1 MLFYRFITK
10 VSSVQRVLTSILLG
24 FEQVF
29 IVATRLAQ
37 LWRNIAVNNTI
48 KGILEEFTIY
58 LMWYVYQKRIE

>member
-37 LWRNIAVNNTI
+37 LWRNTAVNNTI
-48 KGILEEFTIY
+48 KDIFEEFTTY
-58 LMWYVYQKRIE
+58 LMWYVYKKRIE